1 MAGSSGLSRAAR
13 RERRRRIGYVLY
25 RWVLV
30 LIGSVGV
37 GWLVHGMLRGGLMIP
52 IELPTT
58 GIAIA
63 AVCAFAGDL
72 MALMNAC
79 GMYIRGDVARPGEMV
94 NGFWKAW
101 GTATTMFLAVFSYVV
116 PVSGVPIPAPMV
128 AAVPAPADEPAP
140 PKLGDPWLV
149 VYSTQAP
156 PPAVRPR
163 LSTIPVFY
171 RNNAAPETAK
181 LAKAN
186 LVPGVSFA
194 KEELDVSIDGL
205 QRIVAALA
213 TCGSVP
219 GGPATELEV
228 AGYASSKEFV
238 DTSGAPQ
245 ADTDLR
251 NARIANRRARAA
263 FCYLGSLTPVQLANG
278 ADWEGYEDG
287 PECGGVKKTAGYK
300 ADAAPLQ
307 VTVRHWEESRGGW
320 QEMMDSRKFVDRPA
334 GVAQSTFSDPEELN
348 RRVDIHVLHAGACSA
363 PVPAAPV
370 AAPSGPAVQPASVA
384 PEPPTR
390 AEAPAGPQ
398 DQIAAL
404 MPAAP

>member
-1 MAGSSGLSRAAR
+1 VTASSGLSRSAR
-13 RERRRRIGYVLY
+13 RERRRRIGYVIY

-37 GWLVHGMLRGGLMIP
+37 GWLVHGMLRGGLMVP

-63 AVCAFAGDL
+63 AACAFAGDL
-72 MALMNAC
+72 MALVNAC
-79 GMYIRGDVARPGEMV
+79 GMYVRGEMARPGEMV

-101 GTATTMFLAVFSYVV
+101 GTSTTMFLAVFSYVV
-116 PVSGVPIPAPMV
+116 PVSGVPMPATLV
-128 AAVPAPADEPAP
+128 AAAPATAEVPEPA

-156 PPAVRPR
+156 PPALRPR

-181 LAKAN
+181 LARAN

-213 TCGSVP
+213 ACGAVP

-228 AGYASSKEFV
+228 AGYASSKEFI

-263 FCYLGSLTPVQLANG
+263 FCHLGSLTPVKLANG
-278 ADWEGYEDG
+278 QDWEGYEDG
-287 PECGGVKKTAGYK
+287 PECGVQKIPGYK
-300 ADAAPLQ
+300 ADATPLQ
-307 VTVRHWEESRGGW
+307 VTVRHWEESRSGW
-320 QEMMDSRKFVDRPA
+320 QEMMDSRKFVDRPV
-334 GVAQSTFSDPEELN
+334 GVAQSSYNDPEELN
-348 RRVDIHVLHAGACSA
+348 RRVDIHVLSAGACSA
-363 PVPAAPV
+363 PATTAGAEPRPPAQAEAAPAA
-370 AAPSGPAVQPASVA
+370 Q
-384 PEPPTR
+384 E
-390 AEAPAGPQ
+390 
-398 DQIAAL
+398 QIASLAQPL
-404 MPAAP
+404 